1 MQDVCCPWQKY
12 GAFIKELGE
21 VRDVSGVFPS
31 HEDTLSGRLNP
42 ESSDVALEVQWLL
55 GTSQVYH
62 GAGLQPA
69 V

>member
-1 MQDVCCPWQKY
+1 M
-12 GAFIKELGE
+12 GE

-31 HEDTLSGRLNP
+31 HEDTLSGLLSP

-62 GAGLQPA
+62 GGGLQPA